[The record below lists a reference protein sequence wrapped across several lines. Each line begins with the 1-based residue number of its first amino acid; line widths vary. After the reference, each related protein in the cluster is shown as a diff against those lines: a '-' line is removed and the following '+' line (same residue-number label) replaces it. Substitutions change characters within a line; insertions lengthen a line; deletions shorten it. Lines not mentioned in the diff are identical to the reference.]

1 MLEFR
6 WIHPGFRELVA
17 RHGWDNL
24 PAVLALRDGQKLAP
38 SRPHRDTLRLDVHD
52 GGAVRTFYLKREP
65 RVRWSYPLRQLL
77 AGRGLWTPARTE
89 FEILCRLA
97 AGGVACPR
105 PVVCLQRLGWRPQSC
120 LVLEALSGTTPL
132 AEFLADQFRAAPPA
146 AREAFFADLGREVA
160 RIHACGVHQPHL
172 FADHARVR
180 PTPHGPRIAWLG
192 FRRAALRSSVSLAQ
206 RGRDI
211 AALMATLPPR
221 LASGDDR
228 QAFYDGYLE
237 QSDLQDRGTQLV
249 ELVARRVRRLLTDR
263 KVWEIR
269 ESDTDAHRSV
279 RPLESLE
286 AGTMWVDR
294 QYRQALERRGLT
306 TFDAMMSTTDGRLLR
321 ALPQRE
327 NWRLELPCPQSAGRD
342 PARRIGAY
350 LKKHRTRTWSTRL
363 RARLALGPGETPGR
377 VEARNVTR
385 LARSGIAAMRLIA
398 YGEKLDADGWLQ
410 SFVLTEELA
419 GYTQLDHFLPR
430 RFPTQRGGRR
440 TAHSRDLLRLIR
452 EVAAVASKFHRLGYN
467 HRDLYCCHF
476 FIREDE
482 PGRFHVNLI
491 DLQRVEHRRQF
502 RTRWLVKDL
511 AQLAYSAPSQYISC
525 THKLAFIKYYLGVRK
540 LRPQDKRFIRR
551 ILAKQWWMERAL
563 RHKRARA
570 PQPAVPPSI
579 RGAADPV
586 AAPPGPAPAGPHLRP
601 ADASTPNASSTL
613 PSIR

>member
-24 PAVLALRDGQKLAP
+24 PSVLALRGGQKMAP
-38 SRPHRDTLRLDVHD
+38 SRPHRDTLRLDVPD
-52 GGAVRTFYLKREP
+52 NGAVQTFYLKREP
-65 RVRWSYPLRQLL
+65 RVRWSYCLRHLL
-77 AGRGLWTPARTE
+77 AGRGLWTPGRSE

-105 PVVCLQRLGWRPQSC
+105 PVVCLQRLGWKPQSC
-120 LVLEALSGTTPL
+120 LVLESLGSTVPL
-132 AEFLADQFRAAPPA
+132 AEFLAQPFRRALPA
-146 AREAFFADLGREVA
+146 TRESFFADLGRDVA
-160 RIHACGVHQPHL
+160 RIHACGVHHPHL
-172 FADHARVR
+172 YADHAHVC
-180 PTPHGPRIAWLG
+180 PTPDGPRIAWLG
-192 FRRAALRSSVSLAQ
+192 FRRASLRASVSLAQ

-221 LASGDDR
+221 LASPDDQ

-237 QSDLQDRGTQLV
+237 QSDLQDCGTQLV
-249 ELVARRVRRLLTDR
+249 KLVAQRVQQLLTDR

-269 ESDTDAHRSV
+269 ESDTDTHRSV

-286 AGTMWVDR
+286 AGKMWVDR
-294 QYRQALERRGLT
+294 HYRPALERLGLT
-306 TFDAMMSTTDGRLLR
+306 TFDAMMATTAGHLLR

-327 NWRLELPCPQSAGRD
+327 NWRLQLPATHTPQGD
-342 PARRIGAY
+342 PAPAIGAY
-350 LKKHRTRTWSTRL
+350 LKKHRTRSWRTWL
-363 RARLALGPGETPGR
+363 RARLALGAGETPGR

-398 YGEKLDADGWLQ
+398 YGEKLAADGCLQ

-419 GYTQLDHFLPR
+419 GYTQLDHFLPQH
-430 RFPTQRGGRR
+430 FPPQRAGRR
-440 TAHSRDLLRLIR
+440 TPRSRDLLRLIG

-476 FIREDE
+476 FIREHE

-491 DLQRVEHRRQF
+491 DLQRVEHRRHF

-511 AQLAYSAPSQYISC
+511 AQLSYSAPRQYISC
-525 THKLAFIKYYLGVRK
+525 TDKLAFIKHYLGVRK

-563 RHKRARA
+563 RHKQRRAAQTTDPSQCRA
-570 PQPAVPPSI
+570 AVPTTDI
-579 RGAADPV
+579 
-586 AAPPGPAPAGPHLRP
+586 PAPHSRSAT
-601 ADASTPNASSTL
+601 ASH
-613 PSIR
+613 R